1 MTENKSLDSSETS
14 SAGQREPSRDPA
26 SSTMYRPSQPK
37 KTSTP
42 SKGSGCGMMAFGGFA
57 FLVSL
62 LIVSAIMALIGNF
75 GMMSNSLVTAVA
87 GVALFLIVVG
97 NIAVWKYLRWRMFVY
112 GYLIGFGVLA
122 LALGVCIAIMSSV
135 RFS

>member
-1 MTENKSLDSSETS
+1 
-14 SAGQREPSRDPA
+14 
-26 SSTMYRPSQPK
+26 
-37 KTSTP
+37 
-42 SKGSGCGMMAFGGFA
+42 MMAFGGFA